1 MPANRIDLPLHFDA
15 CTRVIEGGYPRVV
28 KRRERKVIV
37 RVKFRST
44 DLEKRN
50 LRSFNQEQ
58 EFGNLEVSRTEIFF
72 KEMRFYVI

>member
-1 MPANRIDLPLHFDA
+1 M
-15 CTRVIEGGYPRVV
+15 
-28 KRRERKVIV
+28 IV
-37 RVKFRST
+37 SVKFRST